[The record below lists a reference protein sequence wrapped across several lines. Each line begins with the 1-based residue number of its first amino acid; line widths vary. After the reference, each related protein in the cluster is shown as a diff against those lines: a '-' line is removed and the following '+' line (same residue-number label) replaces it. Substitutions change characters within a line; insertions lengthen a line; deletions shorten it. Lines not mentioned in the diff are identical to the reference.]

1 MDIFLS
7 SETQCNTLD
16 SLSRRKTGTGCS
28 TGILNEEKTRLLLPE
43 IPSEF
48 PGVSSRNPSDCRGNR
63 GASLLVSC
71 LEERGPFMED
81 YLHHPVML
89 KEVLSLLNLRA
100 GMTVVD
106 GTVGLG
112 GHAQSLL
119 EKILPNGK
127 LIGIDKDADAL
138 GIARKNLKHF
148 AKNCFLVHEDF
159 RHLDQVLKKFDIS
172 RVDAILLDLGVCSYQ
187 LDDPDRGFS
196 IKNDGPL
203 DMRLDRK
210 GFISAYDLLNN
221 LTEEEISSI
230 LWKFGQERFSRR
242 IARHIVVARLRAP
255 ISSTKELARLVED
268 AVPYKMRF
276 HRIHPATRT
285 FQALRIAVNREL
297 DALEEGLQ
305 KAVRFLKKG
314 SRLCVISFHSL
325 EDKIVKE
332 NFRSLDRT
340 GNYRLV
346 FKKILQPS
354 REEILEN
361 PRSRSAK
368 MRMIERVK

>member
-1 MDIFLS
+1 MDI
-7 SETQCNTLD
+7 
-16 SLSRRKTGTGCS
+16 SLSRDNSC
-28 TGILNEEKTRLLLPE
+28 N
-43 IPSEF
+43 
-48 PGVSSRNPSDCRGNR
+48 
-63 GASLLVSC
+63 ASLLEPC
-71 LEERGPFMED
+71 FKEESEPFMEE
-81 YLHHPVML
+81 YLHRPVML
-89 KEVLSLLNLRA
+89 KEVLSLLDLKP

-119 EKILPNGK
+119 EKIAPNGK

-138 GIARKNLKHF
+138 RAARKNLKAF
-148 AKNCFLVHEDF
+148 AKNCLLIHEDF
-159 RHLDQVLKKFDIS
+159 RHLDQILKKSDVS
-172 RVDAILLDLGVCSYQ
+172 RVDAILLDLGVSSYQ
-187 LDDPDRGFS
+187 MDDPERGFS
-196 IKNDGPL
+196 IKSDGPL
-203 DMRLDRK
+203 DMRMDRK

-221 LTEEEISSI
+221 LTQEEISSI

-242 IARHIVVARLRAP
+242 IARHIVAARLAAP
-255 ISSTKELARLVED
+255 IASTKELARLVEE

-297 DALEEGLQ
+297 DALEEGLA
-305 KAVRFLKKG
+305 KASRFLKKG
-314 SRLCVISFHSL
+314 GRLCVISFHSL

-332 NFRSLDRT
+332 NFRALGKT

-354 REEILEN
+354 REEVLEN